1 MRLEMKGNIDS
12 RVAEDFINQIKA
24 QYSPGE
30 DVQILIDSTGGFINS
45 AIYIAEMIR
54 FLQSQHSKVTILNIG
69 DVMSAA
75 TIIWLVCEVRIWD
88 PHYDFLIHNPYMQ
101 NVTGDANQ
109 LIQQAIELTEVEEDI
124 VELYCTISDKT
135 EDDIL
140 TLMAEERPMTT
151 EELQEFNFV
160 TQVVI

>member
-1 MRLEMKGNIDS
+1 MRLEIKGNIDS

-54 FLQSQHSKVTILNIG
+54 FLQSQYSKVAIFNIG

-75 TIIWLVCEVRIWD
+75 TIIWLVCDMRVWD

-101 NVTGDANQ
+101 NVSGDANQ

-124 VELYCTISDKT
+124 VELYCTISGKT
-135 EDDIL
+135 EGEVL
-140 TLMAEERPMTT
+140 TLMAEERPMTV
-151 EELQEFNFV
+151 EELKDFNFI

>member
-12 RVAEDFINQIKA
+12 RVAEDFINQIKT

-54 FLQSQHSKVTILNIG
+54 FLQSQHSKATILNIG

-75 TIIWLVCEVRIWD
+75 TIIWLVCEVRVWD

-140 TLMAEERPMTT
+140 TLMAEERPMTV
-151 EELQEFNFV
+151 EELKEWKFI
-160 TQVVI
+160 TDLKK